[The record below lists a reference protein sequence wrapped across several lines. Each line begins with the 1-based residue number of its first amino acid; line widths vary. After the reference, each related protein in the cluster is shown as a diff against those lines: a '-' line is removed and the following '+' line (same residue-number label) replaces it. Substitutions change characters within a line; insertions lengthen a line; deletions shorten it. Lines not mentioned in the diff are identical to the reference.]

1 MPHRDPVRE
10 KRRMRTQLIHGDNVS
25 RYWDYSHHV
34 IPPLSS
40 SSTFRLDTVMRG
52 AQGFFEYACD
62 KVDAEQAP
70 IFIYDR
76 LDEPTRGMLEDQLA
90 HAEGGERALCFASG
104 MAAISAA
111 IGFLVR
117 SGQEVISHHT
127 IYGCTYSFLTNWMP
141 RVGVATRFCDVND
154 VEQLRQALTPQT
166 RIVYFE
172 TPVNPTLDLI
182 DIRVVADVVGEENKR
197 RGDDARIYV
206 LVDNTFASPYCQ
218 RPLEHGADIV
228 IHSLTKNI
236 CGFGTDMGGAVVVP
250 GRLINLLALYR
261 KDTGGILSSKAAWPI
276 MVYGLS
282 TLHTRMEAEQKSAL
296 KVAEFLSTHS
306 AVEDVYYP
314 GLPGFRQ
321 RELAERQML
330 NYDGDFSPS
339 NIIYFRLRD
348 ASHSSAKAAAFVD
361 HIAQNAY
368 TITLAVSL
376 GQIKTLIESP
386 FTMTHSSL
394 PEEDKRKHG
403 VDAGGIRLAVG
414 LEDTRDI
421 IHDLDEALLA
431 IERQIP
437 ASGASA

>member
-1 MPHRDPVRE
+1 MPHHDPVRE
-10 KRRMRTQLIHGDNVS
+10 KRKMRTQLIHGDNVS

-40 SSTFRLDTVMRG
+40 SSTFRLDTVTRG

-76 LDEPTRGMLEDQLA
+76 LDEPTRGMLEDQIA
-90 HAEGGERALCFASG
+90 HAEGGARALCFASG
-104 MAAISAA
+104 MAAISAGL
-111 IGFLVR
+111 GFLVR
-117 SGQEVISHHT
+117 AGQEIVSHHT
-127 IYGCTYSFLTNWMP
+127 IYGCTYSLLTNWMP
-141 RVGVATRFCDVND
+141 RFGVPTRFCDVND
-154 VEQLRQALTPQT
+154 PATLRATITPKT

-172 TPVNPTLDLI
+172 TPVNPTLELI
-182 DIRVVADVVGEENKR
+182 DIRAVCDVIAEENQR
-197 RGDDARIYV
+197 RGSDDRIYV

-250 GRLINLLALYR
+250 ERLINQLALYR
-261 KDTGGILSSKAAWPI
+261 KDTGGVLSSKAAWPI

-282 TLHTRMEAEQKSAL
+282 TLHTRMEAEQKSA
-296 KVAEFLSTHS
+296 KRIAEFLSTHS
-306 AVEDVYYP
+306 AVEEVIYP

-321 RELAERQML
+321 RELAERQMQ
-330 NYDGDFSPS
+330 NYDGNFSPS
-339 NIIYFRLRD
+339 NIIYFRLKD
-348 ASHSSAKAAAFVD
+348 ASHSHEKAATFVD
-361 HIAQNAY
+361 HIAQHAY

-386 FTMTHSSL
+386 FTMTHSAL
-394 PEEDKRKHG
+394 PEDEKERHG
-403 VDAGGIRLAVG
+403 VDSGGIRLAVG
-414 LEDTRDI
+414 LEDRADI

-431 IERQIP
+431 VERLP
-437 ASGASA
+437 VSVGAS